1 MPIIIIFLFYIGLAI
16 IVGSVGSKRKIGFF
30 SAFIFALLLS
40 PLVGWLI
47 TLAYP
52 KEVNTNDPVYNDN
65 LHFAMKAYHKGNMRE
80 AYNRVN
86 KAILRAPKEP
96 EAYLRLGAFYAKDN
110 NLEMA
115 IKNVAKAKSLGV
127 KSLELLE
134 KEPFDNIRSS
144 EEWIAFKAN
153 DYEIK
158 TEVQVEPVTSAD
170 ELLKLGELLEKGLL
184 TQQEFDTQKAKIL
197 NN

>member
-1 MPIIIIFLFYIGLAI
+1 MLLILFLFYIGLAL
-16 IVGSVGSKRKIGFF
+16 IVGSIGSNRKIGFF
-30 SAFIFALLLS
+30 SAFIFALILS
-40 PLVGWLI
+40 PLIGWLI

-65 LHFAMKAYHKGNMRE
+65 LHYAMKAYNKGNMSE
-80 AYNRVN
+80 AYDRVN

-110 NLEMA
+110 NIEMA
-115 IKNVAKAKSLGV
+115 IKNVAKAKSLEV

-153 DYEIK
+153 DYEINK
-158 TEVQVEPVTSAD
+158 EVNYNPVSTTD
-170 ELLKLGELLEKGLL
+170 ELLKLAELLEKGLL
-184 TQQEFDTQKAKIL
+184 TREEFDAKKSEIL
-197 NN
+197 K

>member
-1 MPIIIIFLFYIGLAI
+1 MLILFIFYIGLAL
-16 IVGSVGSKRKIGFF
+16 IVGSIGSKRKIGFF
-30 SAFIFALLLS
+30 SAFIFALILS
-40 PLVGWLI
+40 PLIGWLI

-65 LHFAMKAYHKGNMRE
+65 LHYAMKAYHKGNMSE
-80 AYNRVN
+80 AYDRVN

-153 DYEIK
+153 DYEINN
-158 TEVQVEPVTSAD
+158 EVNYNSVSTTD
-170 ELLKLGELLEKGLL
+170 ELMKLAELLEKGLL
-184 TQQEFDTQKAKIL
+184 TKEEFEIEKKKLL
-197 NN
+197 N

>member
-1 MPIIIIFLFYIGLAI
+1 MPFIILFLFYIGLAL
-16 IVGSVGSKRKIGFF
+16 IVGSVGSNRKIGFF

-40 PLVGWLI
+40 PLIGWLI

-52 KEVNTNDPVYNDN
+52 KEVNTKDPVYNDN
-65 LHFAMKAYHKGNMRE
+65 LHFAMKAYHKGNMGE
-80 AYNRVN
+80 AYDRVN

-153 DYEIK
+153 DYEINN
-158 TEVQVEPVTSAD
+158 EVNYNSVSTTD
-170 ELLKLGELLEKGLL
+170 ELMKLAELLEKGLL
-184 TQQEFDTQKAKIL
+184 TKEEFEIEKKKLL
-197 NN
+197 N